1 MPNDDFVCDDDVI
14 NNGVSDLD
22 RANGI
27 LDGDNQGLNLAV
39 RFI

>member
-14 NNGVSDLD
+14 NNGVSNLD

-27 LDGDNQGLNLAV
+27 IDEGITKG
-39 RFI
+39 